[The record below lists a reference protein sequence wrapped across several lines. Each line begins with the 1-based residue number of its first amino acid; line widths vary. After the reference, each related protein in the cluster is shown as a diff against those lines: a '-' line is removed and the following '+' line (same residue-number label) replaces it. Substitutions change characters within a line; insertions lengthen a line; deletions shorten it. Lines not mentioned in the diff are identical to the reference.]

1 MSNEPLVL
9 LGNADKWLAE
19 SLESVLTQGG
29 YRVMATTKRQQVL
42 ELARRYVPDGIV
54 LDMGLDQRAS
64 DNLALCRALRA
75 DPAIS
80 RATPIILT
88 TAGPA
93 LRAQQLE
100 ALRAGAWELRGDP
113 LDMEELILRLGVYV
127 QGKLEVDRL
136 GTEGMIDRASGLYND
151 TGINRRSAELAAFT
165 ARQGLPLACVVFRP
179 DNGDLSAGAADRLA
193 QALQRAGRIS
203 DVVGR
208 TGPVE
213 FAVFAPATDETGAEG
228 LVQRITDA
236 VSRAAA
242 RGPERRAATI
252 GRSRAKKNRVPAP
265 NPIRDSTCS
274 SEPIA
279 VASWRQIAS
288 PRPVCENS
296 WPRRPASLRSG

>member
-9 LGNADKWLAE
+9 LGNADRGLAE
-19 SLESVLTQGG
+19 SLESVRTQGG

-42 ELARRYVPDGIV
+42 ELARRYLPDGIV
-54 LDMGLDQRAS
+54 LDMGFDQRAS

-75 DPAIS
+75 DPGIS

-88 TAGPA
+88 IAGPV

-113 LDMEELILRLGVYV
+113 LDMEELILRLSVYV

-165 ARQGLPLACVVFRP
+165 ARQGLPLACVVFQP
-179 DNGDLSAGAADRLA
+179 DNGDLSAGAAARLA

-203 DVVGR
+203 DAVGR
-208 TGPVE
+208 TGPAE
-213 FAVFAPATDETGAEG
+213 FTVFAPATDETGAEG

-236 VSRAAA
+236 VARSESVKLRAGMSMAPGTTGRPSRASSPPPTSPTELLA
-242 RGPERRAATI
+242 RARNA
-252 GRSRAKKNRVPAP
+252 
-265 NPIRDSTCS
+265 
-274 SEPIA
+274 
-279 VASWRQIAS
+279 
-288 PRPVCENS
+288 
-296 WPRRPASLRSG
+296 L

>member
-1 MSNEPLVL
+1 MAPVTIEPLVL
-9 LGNADKWLAE
+9 LANADKWLTE

-29 YRVMATTKRQQVL
+29 YRVIVTAKRSQVL
-42 ELARRYVPDGIV
+42 DVARRQLPDALL
-54 LDMGLDQRAS
+54 LDMALEQRTTDS
-64 DNLALCRALRA
+64 LALCRALRA

-165 ARQGLPLACVVFRP
+165 ARQGLPLACVVFQP

-242 RGPERRAATI
+242 VKLRAGISAAPATTKRPS
-252 GRSRAKKNRVPAP
+252 GARSSSPNLHEPPPTSPTELLDRARNA
-265 NPIRDSTCS
+265 
-274 SEPIA
+274 
-279 VASWRQIAS
+279 
-288 PRPVCENS
+288 
-296 WPRRPASLRSG
+296 

>member
-19 SLESVLTQGG
+19 SLESVLTPGG

-75 DPAIS
+75 DPVIS

-165 ARQGLPLACVVFRP
+165 ARQGLPLACVVFQP

-242 RGPERRAATI
+242 VKLRAGISAAPAAKRPS
-252 GRSRAKKNRVPAP
+252 GARA
-265 NPIRDSTCS
+265 STS
-274 SEPIA
+274 LP
-279 VASWRQIAS
+279 QPTPPS
-288 PRPVCENS
+288 PTDLLDRARN
-296 WPRRPASLRSG
+296 ALR

>member
-1 MSNEPLVL
+1 MPNEPLVL

-42 ELARRYVPDGIV
+42 ELARRYLPDGIV
-54 LDMGLDQRAS
+54 LDLGLDQRAS

-75 DPAIS
+75 DPGIS

-88 TAGPA
+88 IAGPV
-93 LRAQQLE
+93 LRTQQLE

-127 QGKLEVDRL
+127 QGKLEADRL
-136 GTEGMIDRASGLYND
+136 GIEGMVDRASGLYND

-165 ARQGLPLACVVFRP
+165 ARQGLPLACVVFQP
-179 DNGDLSAGAADRLA
+179 DNGDLSPGVADRLA
-193 QALQRAGRIS
+193 QAVRRAGRIS
-203 DVVGR
+203 DAVGR
-208 TGPVE
+208 TGPAE

-236 VSRAAA
+236 VSRSESVKLRAGTSMAPGTTA
-242 RGPERRAATI
+242 RP
-252 GRSRAKKNRVPAP
+252 SRASSPVP
-265 NPIRDSTCS
+265 T
-274 SEPIA
+274 
-279 VASWRQIAS
+279 S
-288 PRPVCENS
+288 PTELLARARS
-296 WPRRPASLRSG
+296 ALR